1 MAGVE
6 SAKKALWALLRSL
19 NAGRTAKLTVTTA
32 KGKLKVI
39 LEESF
44 TQHSNVLANT
54 KSPKRASPSQ
64 LRRKERRAA
73 DPAVRQRAAEH
84 EAQEAAAA
92 YEMEEALPS
101 PEKVRFNSALN
112 TLKTSPVKDDVRE
125 EVEVEVE
132 EEVEK
137 RPRLKVPEDY
147 EDRANN
153 DLWDWDADQEKVK
166 EAEKLLRETDRCC
179 FCDFDCPPPSEQEN
193 KKRYFGVLESLSD
206 HIELAHPLAY
216 EWLG

>member
-6 SAKKALWALLRSL
+6 NAKKALWALLRSL

-44 TQHSNVLANT
+44 DKHSNVQPITST

-73 DPAVRQRAAEH
+73 DPVVRQRAAEH
-84 EAQEAAAA
+84 GAQEAAAA
-92 YEMEEALPS
+92 SEMEKTLPS
-101 PEKVRFNSALN
+101 PEKMRCNSALN
-112 TLKTSPVKDDVRE
+112 TLKTSPVKEDVRE
-125 EVEVEVE
+125 EIGEEV
-132 EEVEK
+132 VEK
-137 RPRLKVPEDY
+137 RPRVEVPHDF

-153 DLWDWDADQEKVK
+153 DYEHDFEKTK
-166 EAEKLLRETDRCC
+166 EAEKLLSETDRCC
-179 FCDFDCPPPSEQEN
+179 FCDYECPPPTQQEN
-193 KKRYFGVLESLSD
+193 NDRFSNGVLESLYD
-206 HIELAHPLAY
+206 HVELSHPVAY
-216 EWLG
+216 EWLS